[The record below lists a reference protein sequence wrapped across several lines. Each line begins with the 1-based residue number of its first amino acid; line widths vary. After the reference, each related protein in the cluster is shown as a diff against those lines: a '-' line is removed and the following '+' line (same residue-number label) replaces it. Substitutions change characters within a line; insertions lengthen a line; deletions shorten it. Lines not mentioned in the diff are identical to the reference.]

1 MSTNIDWHPLLKNI
15 LLMKLEGSITMDEVL
30 DITTKEGQ
38 LIEKAPG
45 VVHTII
51 DITTVHGVPK
61 NFLSAI
67 PRITSMP
74 ASNHPNSGDKLI
86 VGATGLAETFLS
98 IFSKVG
104 RKLYMFKTMNEAV
117 EFLKSKGH

>member
-1 MSTNIDWHPLLKNI
+1 MPTSIDWHPKLNNV

-30 DITTKEGQ
+30 DITEKEGT
-38 LIEKAPG
+38 LIKSAPQM
-45 VVHTII
+45 VHTII
-51 DITTVHGVPK
+51 DVRTVVGIPK

-74 ASNHPNSGDKLI
+74 AANHPFSGDKVI
-86 VGATGLAETFLS
+86 VGASGLTETFLN

-104 RKLYMFKTMNEAV
+104 RKLYMFKTME
-117 EFLKSKGH
+117 ETIDFLQKRGQ

>member
-1 MSTNIDWHPLLKNI
+1 MPATINWYPPLKNI
-15 LLMKLEGSITMDEVL
+15 LLMRLEGSVTMDEVL
-30 DITTKEGQ
+30 DITVQEGK
-38 LIEKAPG
+38 LIQDAFEK
-45 VVHTII
+45 VHTII
-51 DITTVHGVPK
+51 DISTVNGVPK

-74 ASNHPNSGDKLI
+74 ASNHPYSGDKLI
-86 VGATGLAETFLS
+86 VGASGLAETFLT

-117 EFLKSKGH
+117 EFLKSQGH

>member
-1 MSTNIDWHPLLKNI
+1 MTTQLTWHPDLQDI
-15 LLMKLEGSITMDEVL
+15 LLMRLDGTVTMDEVL
-30 DITTKEGQ
+30 DVTVQEGE
-38 LIEKAPG
+38 LIQNASRK
-45 VVHTII
+45 VHTII
-51 DITTVHGVPK
+51 DISTVNGVPK

-86 VGATGLAETFLS
+86 VGAAGLAETFLT

-104 RKLYMFKTMNEAV
+104 RKLHMFKTMDEAITY
-117 EFLKSKGH
+117 LKNQGH

>member
-1 MSTNIDWHPLLKNI
+1 MPATINWYPPLKNI
-15 LLMKLEGSITMDEVL
+15 LLMRLEGSVTMDEVL
-30 DITTKEGQ
+30 DITVQEGK
-38 LIEKAPG
+38 LIQDAFEKI
-45 VVHTII
+45 HTII
-51 DITTVHGVPK
+51 DISTVNGVPK

-86 VGATGLAETFLS
+86 VGASGLAETFLT

-104 RKLYMFKTMNEAV
+104 RKLFMFKTMNEAV
-117 EFLKSKGH
+117 EFLKSQGH

>member
-1 MSTNIDWHPLLKNI
+1 MTAKIDWHPELKDT
-15 LLMKLEGSITMDEVL
+15 LLMEFDGSVTMDEVF
-30 DITTKEGQ
+30 DVTAQEGN
-38 LIEKAPG
+38 LIKDAG
-45 VVHTII
+45 RVVHTII
-51 DITTVHGVPK
+51 DVSLVKGVPK

-86 VGATGLAETFLS
+86 VGAAGLAETFLN

-104 RKLYMFKTMNEAV
+104 RKLYMFKTMEEAV
-117 EFLKSKGH
+117 EFQNKR